1 MVRWAPETL
10 ARLCLPH
17 IQIVIIMFLLPG
29 KLPFCAMGVSSVIHP
44 KNPHIPTVHFN
55 YRYFEIEEEDGER
68 DCASLSASPLRSR
81 MNDDLCPPPSNPNP
95 CFQAPSSGGSEEA
108 RT

>member
-1 MVRWAPETL
+1 MIL
-10 ARLCLPH
+10 FLP
-17 IQIVIIMFLLPG
+17 PG

-68 DCASLSASPLRSR
+68 ALRQR
-81 MNDDLCPPPSNPNP
+81 P
-95 CFQAPSSGGSEEA
+95 CLAVSVAIEVAGE
-108 RT
+108 